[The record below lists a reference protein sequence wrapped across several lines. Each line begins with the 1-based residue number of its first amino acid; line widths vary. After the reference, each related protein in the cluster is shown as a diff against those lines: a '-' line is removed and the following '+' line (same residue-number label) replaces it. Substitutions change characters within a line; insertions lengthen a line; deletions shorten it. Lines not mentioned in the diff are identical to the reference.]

1 MNRNASIWIGVVVTL
16 SSCAA
21 PQVAATRSPGPP
33 GASAS
38 EPDRARAEAEYGVV
52 HFPVSCTPAAQAQ
65 FDLGV
70 SQLHSFFYP
79 ETVKTFTRVAE
90 IDPACAMAYWGLA
103 FAQLPN
109 PLVPPFDPAALKR
122 AAEAVDK
129 GKALAISPRERGWL
143 AAEEALF
150 RDLDT
155 VDQAERTRRY
165 AAAMD
170 SLATRYPDDAEAQ
183 IFFALALLQA
193 ADPHDRTLASQFRAA
208 RLLERLQAAHPR
220 HPGIIHY
227 EIHAYDYSPIASQ
240 GLAAADAY
248 AAIAPAAPH
257 AVHMPSHVYSMLGM
271 WDRSIVSNQAT
282 LVVAQ
287 QYAER
292 NFPPGVTNAA
302 APHSLD
308 FMEYAY
314 LQQGRDREALGLV
327 KDTAAIQK
335 LNVTFLAQATG
346 LAAVPVRYALE
357 RGAWAEAAH
366 LELRPTTFPYAEA
379 VGRFGRAIGAARL
392 GTPEDQVKARAEIER
407 MKDLRAAYL
416 LKGDQA
422 YWAEQT
428 EILVQAA
435 SGWLARAQGNDDEAL
450 RLLRAAADLEDA
462 SEKHVAMENRILPVR
477 EQLGY
482 LLLELG
488 QAEAAL
494 VEFQASMKSAP
505 NRLRGYYGAAR
516 AAEAAGRPAIARQY
530 RDQLRELTANA
541 TGSRAEID
549 YAREAVASTPGGAP
563 GINRP

>member
-1 MNRNASIWIGVVVTL
+1 MNWNPSIWIGVVTLL

-21 PQVAATRSPGPP
+21 HEVASTRPPPQP
-33 GASAS
+33 GASAN
-38 EPDRARAEAEYGVV
+38 EPARARAQSDYGVV

-122 AAEAVDK
+122 AAEAVEK
-129 GKALAISPRERGWL
+129 GKALASSPRERDWL
-143 AAEEALF
+143 AAVEPLF
-150 RDLDT
+150 RDADA
-155 VDQAERTRRY
+155 VDQPERTRRY

-170 SLATRYPDDAEAQ
+170 SLASRYPDDAEAQ
-183 IFFALALLQA
+183 IFLALALLQA
-193 ADPHDRTLASQFRAA
+193 ADPHDRTFSSQFRAA
-208 RLLERLQAAHPR
+208 RILEGLQASRPR

-271 WDRSIVSNQAT
+271 WDRSIASNQAT

-327 KDTAAIQK
+327 RDTAAIQK
-335 LNVTFLAQATG
+335 LNVHFLAQATG

-357 RGAWAEAAH
+357 RGAWGEAAQ

-392 GTPEDQVKARAEIER
+392 GTPEDQVKARAEIAR
-407 MKDLRAAYL
+407 MKELRAAYL
-416 LKGDQA
+416 VKGDQA

-428 EILVQAA
+428 EILVLAA
-435 SGWLARAQGNDDEAL
+435 SGWLERAQGNDDEAI

-462 SEKHVAMENRILPVR
+462 SEKHVAMENRLLPAR

-494 VEFQASMKSAP
+494 VEFQASMKATP

-516 AAEAAGRPAIARQY
+516 AAEMAGHPGIASQY
-530 RDQLRELTANA
+530 RDHLRELTANA
-541 TGSRAEID
+541 TGSRAEIA
-549 YAREAVASTPGGAP
+549 YAREEVATAP
-563 GINRP
+563 GR

>member
-1 MNRNASIWIGVVVTL
+1 MNRIPSKLIGVVL
-16 SSCAA
+16 LLASCAA
-21 PQVAATRSPGPP
+21 HEAASTMPP
-33 GASAS
+33 PPIAAAAPA
-38 EPDRARAEAEYGVV
+38 PDRAGAQAEYGVV
-52 HFPVSCTPAAQAQ
+52 HFPVSCSPEAQAQ

-90 IDPACAMAYWGLA
+90 IDPTCAMAYWGLA
-103 FAQLPN
+103 IAQLPN
-109 PLVPPFDPAALKR
+109 PLVPPFDPAALNR
-122 AAEAVDK
+122 AGEALAK
-129 GKALAISPRERGWL
+129 GKALARTEREKDWL
-143 AAEEALF
+143 SAGEPLF
-150 RDLDT
+150 RD
-155 VDQAERTRRY
+155 VSSIDQSERTRRY

-183 IFFALALLQA
+183 IFFALALLQS
-193 ADPHDRTLASQFRAA
+193 ADPHDRTFGNQFRAA
-208 RLLERLQAAHPR
+208 RILERLQASRPR

-271 WDRSIVSNQAT
+271 WDRSIASNQAT
-282 LVVAQ
+282 LVVAR
-287 QYAER
+287 QYAEK

-314 LQQGRDREALGLV
+314 LQQGRDREALAVV
-327 KDTAAIQK
+327 KDTAAIQE

-357 RGAWAEAAH
+357 RGAWAEAAA
-366 LELRPTTFPYAEA
+366 LDLRPTTFPYAEA
-379 VGRFGRAIGAARL
+379 VARFGRAMGAARL
-392 GTPEDQVKARAEIER
+392 GRPEDQVRAQEEIRR
-407 MKDLRAAYL
+407 MQELRASYL
-416 LKGDQA
+416 ARPDQA

-428 EILVQAA
+428 EVLILSA
-435 SGWLARAQGNDDEAL
+435 SGWLARAQGNDAEAL
-450 RLLRAAADLEDA
+450 RLLRAGADLEDG
-462 SEKHVAMENRILPVR
+462 SEKHVAMENRVFPVR

-488 QAEAAL
+488 RAESAL
-494 VEFQASMKSAP
+494 AEFQTSLKGTP
-505 NRLRGYYGAAR
+505 NRLRGYFGAAR
-516 AAEAAGRPAIARQY
+516 AAELAGRPGLASQY
-530 RDQLRELTANA
+530 REQLRVLTANA
-541 TGSRAEID
+541 TGSRVEIE
-549 YAREAVASTPGGAP
+549 YARQALAASP
-563 GINRP
+563 